1 MRELELDAQVLPV
14 RAIEHE
20 GGLALYLPDS
30 RVRGA
35 AADRCLLASLS
46 DLQRVQ
52 FDKLYN

>member
-14 RAIEHE
+14 RVIEHE
-20 GGLALYLPDS
+20 RGLALYLPDG

-35 AADRCLLASLS
+35 AADRCLLALLS
-46 DLQRVQ
+46 DLQRAQ